1 MSYLSRTR
9 IEQIDAD
16 ILDKNIENRFNDNGN
31 DNVEL
36 KGERVNWLKVK
47 GVIFVAGKKNGGLVR
62 SPFFI

>member
-16 ILDKNIENRFNDNGN
+16 ILDKNIENRFNDN
-31 DNVEL
+31 VEL

-47 GVIFVAGKKNGGLVR
+47 GVVFVAGKKMAAL
-62 SPFFI
+62 